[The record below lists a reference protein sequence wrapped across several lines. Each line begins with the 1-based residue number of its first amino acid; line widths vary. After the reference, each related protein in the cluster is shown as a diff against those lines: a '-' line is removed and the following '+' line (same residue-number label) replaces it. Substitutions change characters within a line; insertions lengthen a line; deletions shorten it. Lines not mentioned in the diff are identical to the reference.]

1 VLQTVVFVGN
11 FVEHRLILRS
21 FRRSCCFDV
30 RINTCLV
37 TEKIRIDSLDFALQS
52 RRMESNWAAEHL
64 QVIRT
69 LMERSALYRRALAPI
84 MIFTGL
90 VGLGGGVLGWV
101 LKINLPQGFV
111 GFWAGVG
118 VLALIGSFLLVR
130 RQAIKESEPFWS
142 PPTRRVAQALSGP
155 LFIGSV
161 AGLLAL
167 VCPSWDFLRTW
178 GLPGFW
184 MLLYGCALTA
194 AGFFMH
200 RGIKLLGWL
209 FVLCGCGLM
218 ATRCQGGIV
227 LSLADGHK
235 VMGAVFGGL
244 HLAYGVYL
252 YFTEP
257 RGNET

>member
-1 VLQTVVFVGN
+1 
-11 FVEHRLILRS
+11 
-21 FRRSCCFDV
+21 
-30 RINTCLV
+30 
-37 TEKIRIDSLDFALQS
+37 
-52 RRMESNWAAEHL
+52 MESNWAAEHL

-84 MIFTGL
+84 MIFNGV
-90 VGLGGGVLGWV
+90 VGLLGGALGVGFHL
-101 LKINLPQGFV
+101 NSTPGFV

-142 PPTRRVAQALSGP
+142 PPTRRVAQGLLPPFFVG
-155 LFIGSV
+155 FV

-167 VCPSWDFLRTW
+167 VCPDWDFLARW
-178 GLPGFW
+178 ALPAFW
-184 MLLYGCALTA
+184 ILLYGCALTA

-209 FVLCGCGLM
+209 FVLCGCALM
-218 ATRCQGGIV
+218 ATRCYTGAS
-227 LSLADGHK
+227 LSLANGHW
-235 VMGAVFGGL
+235 VMGGVFGGL

-257 RGNET
+257 RRNET